1 MVTSLY
7 SGNLFNVR
15 LLVYECVCLSIVII
29 LLLYALG
36 SETVLKVL
44 RCYVIEGVCVITEL
58 EQSAALKYLYQWLRH
73 HPKYGTLSPGEMPD
87 SLYYADVRVITLKLH
102 IYCLMS
108 SVILLFCV
116 RTKIW
121 SLC

>member
-1 MVTSLY
+1 MCLHINCYNLIIVTLIS
-7 SGNLFNVR
+7 
-15 LLVYECVCLSIVII
+15 
-29 LLLYALG
+29 

-116 RTKIW
+116 WTKI
-121 SLC
+121 